1 MAWSNQKDEFKQY
14 IIKKNEKFEQTTE
27 DEDTEINLPF
37 TTAEVDTGILKAK
50 NSKAPSI
57 DGVIYEVLKNENTS
71 EEIFL
76 TCVSTLIRSQ
86 ISGSK
91 VWYIQFP
98 NHHILTHVSH
108 LTTGYKSFICNM

>member
-1 MAWSNQKDEFKQY
+1 MSWSNQKDEFKQY

-71 EEIFL
+71 DEIFFNL
-76 TCVSTLIRSQ
+76 CFDSHKIPDIWVQSLIYPIPKSP
-86 ISGSK
+86 
-91 VWYIQFP
+91 YIDP
-98 NHHILTHVSH
+98 CLPLNYRV
-108 LTTGYKSFICNM
+108 